1 MGQLFE
7 PKHNF
12 LGQITN
18 KKSIGQIMFVKKFV
32 DIFVPTPV
40 LFKSFERNVKVN
52 ILLIMCKYQ
61 F

>member
-32 DIFVPTPV
+32 DIFVPTPEEIT
-40 LFKSFERNVKVN
+40 LKSY
-52 ILLIMCKYQ
+52 ILNYISYFQ
-61 F
+61 